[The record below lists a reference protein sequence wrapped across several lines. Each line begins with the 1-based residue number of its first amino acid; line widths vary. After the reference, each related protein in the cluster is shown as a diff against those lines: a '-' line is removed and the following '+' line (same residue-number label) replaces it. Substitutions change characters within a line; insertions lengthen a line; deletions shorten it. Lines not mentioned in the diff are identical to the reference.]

1 VIIVIFVEVTAKHV
15 VTPSLVVSSRVE
27 PLKFLFTNIPLTP
40 PQIGVGLEII
50 LISTTTLHA
59 SKVFVMPPTNFV
71 KTLVQLEFVVEIGTQ
86 LLSSVEHV
94 GETTTKP
101 IEKIIDQL
109 VEVAKTVDYIYS
121 YYFKDEI

>member
-1 VIIVIFVEVTAKHV
+1 VTIVIFVEVTAKHV

-40 PQIGVGLEII
+40 PQIGVSLEII
-50 LISTTTLHA
+50 LISTTLHA
-59 SKVFVMPPTNFV
+59 LKVFVMPLTNVV
-71 KTLVQLEFVVEIGTQ
+71 KTFVQLEFVVEIGTQ

-94 GETTTKP
+94 GETIIKP

-109 VEVAKTVDYIYS
+109 VEVAKTVDYI
-121 YYFKDEI
+121 

>member
-1 VIIVIFVEVTAKHV
+1 VTIVIFLEVTAKHV

-27 PLKFLFTNIPLTP
+27 PLKFLFINIPLTP
-40 PQIGVGLEII
+40 PQIGVSLEII
-50 LISTTTLHA
+50 LISTTLHA
-59 SKVFVMPPTNFV
+59 LKVFVMPLTNVV

-94 GETTTKP
+94 GETIIKP

-109 VEVAKTVDYIYS
+109 VEVAKTVDYILS

>member
-1 VIIVIFVEVTAKHV
+1 MTIVIFLEVTAKHV

-27 PLKFLFTNIPLTP
+27 PLKFLFINIPLTP
-40 PQIGVGLEII
+40 PQIGVSLEII
-50 LISTTTLHA
+50 LISTTLHA
-59 SKVFVMPPTNFV
+59 LKVFVMPLTNVV

-94 GETTTKP
+94 GETIIKP

-109 VEVAKTVDYIYS
+109 VEVAKTVDYILS